1 MARCKSWSRYSWPSD
16 CRPDKDIWWRWR
28 RRPRG
33 TIESAAESTAEMR
46 GQEYGRDARPR
57 ARSRHVVESHGRD
70 ARTRI
75 WPRSTAV
82 ICDRESD
89 RERDRE
95 YGRNAWSRVRSSCMV
110 EKTAKTR
117 SQDVQSRVQPRYAT
131 KSTVEWQ
138 PSKRRRHKKETKEEK
153 RGMKRKFQKHKGR
166 RENFENSRA

>member
-1 MARCKSWSRYSWPSD
+1 MLADIQSSISLRISPGSTMARCKSWSRYSWPSD

-95 YGRNAWSRVRSSCMV
+95 YGRNAQPRHAPESTARPIHATERRVEWRR
-110 EKTAKTR
+110 R
-117 SQDVQSRVQPRYAT
+117 SQPERRQRRKCT
-131 KSTVEWQ
+131 KK
-138 PSKRRRHKKETKEEK
+138 KRNKK
-153 RGMKRKFQKHKGR
+153 
-166 RENFENSRA
+166 